1 MQYQDLADRYAPA
14 SPAIA
19 ETLVKLQ
26 LPPDLKNSSLAN
38 TSFVPL
44 PKRQPSDSKHQ
55 IALIIREG
63 RRVASSLGDPSRSSF
78 RSSKDSLPPTTMT
91 TMSTVLEQD
100 FTVEGKKGSLD
111 CPFSKPA
118 IPESTEGRDATPRS
132 TQPDADDPTPHRS
145 ADPICAAMLEETGSQ
160 PGQSAQ
166 GAAAFKCPIRYLDQH
181 SPEEI
186 AHYLQTHK
194 HELPRSHEVC
204 LQRYQKSEEEVR
216 KLDAKYGNLAGV
228 VEGLSRIHQPM
239 LPEQDTRPQ
248 SDVEKASDERV
259 HTWAQTVSA
268 GTADDPDGTTAS
280 EEQRQGRAEQR
291 QSHFD
296 RPLKEVRV
304 GESPSRPWGISVP
317 VYDSASYPGDG
328 LERPESP
335 PPAPVQMPSSMQ
347 DPGTPNKKPGKCPLS
362 HSKMMGGGGLAS
374 MSTRDEKG
382 PDRPGH
388 APSNR
393 LSTPACPAVPPV
405 AATAAGQPTFLN
417 AHDLTRSKPSGT
429 PQMVFT
435 GPVFIGYPIEQAIE
449 FMQHFQGQHQ

>member
-1 MQYQDLADRYAPA
+1 M
-14 SPAIA
+14 
-19 ETLVKLQ
+19 KLQ

-44 PKRQPSDSKHQ
+44 PKRQPADSKHH

-100 FTVEGKKGSLD
+100 FTVEGKKGPLG
-111 CPFSKPA
+111 CPFSKS
-118 IPESTEGRDATPRS
+118 IPPEGVEGRDAAPRS
-132 TQPDADDPTPHRS
+132 TQPDVDDPTPHRS

-166 GAAAFKCPIRYLDQH
+166 GAAASKCPIRYLDQH

-259 HTWAQTVSA
+259 QTWAQTVSA
-268 GTADDPDGTTAS
+268 GTADDLDGTTAS
-280 EEQRQGRAEQR
+280 EEHRQGRREER

-317 VYDSASYPGDG
+317 VYDTASYLDDG

-347 DPGTPNKKPGKCPLS
+347 DPGTPSKKAGKCPFN
-362 HSKMMGGGGLAS
+362 HNKIMGGGLTS
-374 MSTRDEKG
+374 MSAHDEKG
-382 PDRPGH
+382 SDRPGH
-388 APSNR
+388 APSNQ
-393 LSTPACPAVPPV
+393 LSAPASPAVPPA

-417 AHDLTRSKPSGT
+417 AHDLSRSKLSGT

-435 GPVFIGYPIEQAIE
+435 GPVFIGYPIEQAVQ
-449 FMQHFQGQHQ
+449 FMQHFQSQHQ